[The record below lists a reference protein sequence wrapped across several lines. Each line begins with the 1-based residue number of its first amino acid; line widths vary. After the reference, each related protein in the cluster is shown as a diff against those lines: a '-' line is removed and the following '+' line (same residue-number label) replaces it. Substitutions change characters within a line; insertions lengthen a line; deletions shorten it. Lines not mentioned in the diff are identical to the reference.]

1 MKRFRLKQLR
11 SLGVI
16 LDSDEMEKFVL
27 QRAESILG
35 RVSDPNPAFMGS
47 LDAHT
52 FHTTSARGVKRVVGQ
67 VGAAPG
73 VGEAV
78 EAARGPLA
86 RAKAADGA

>member
-1 MKRFRLKQLR
+1 MPRYRLKQLR

-16 LDSDEMEKFVL
+16 LASSEMEAFVL
-27 QRAESILG
+27 DIAEDIKS
-35 RVSDPNPAFMGS
+35 RVSDPNGEFMAS

-52 FHTTSARGVKRVVGQ
+52 FRTTSARGVKRVVGQ

-73 VGEAV
+73 VGERV

-86 RAKAADGA
+86 RAKAASGA